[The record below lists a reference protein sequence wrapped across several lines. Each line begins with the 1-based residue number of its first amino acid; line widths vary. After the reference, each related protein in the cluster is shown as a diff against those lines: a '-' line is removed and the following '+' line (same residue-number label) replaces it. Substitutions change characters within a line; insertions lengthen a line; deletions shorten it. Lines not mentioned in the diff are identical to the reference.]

1 MLAIWGISR
10 VVGGEIWGDMEL
22 EYIKQK
28 KRAPVNGRRKRKVE
42 KPNSFYYVHE
52 CLSQIL

>member
-1 MLAIWGISR
+1 MGDFA
-10 VVGGEIWGDMEL
+10 GGGGRNMGGYGEL

-52 CLSQIL
+52 CLSRIL